1 MQIIPLRKSERTYSC
16 NAYLILGDWNRIGDL
31 NTLIDPGS
39 DDFVLDQIER
49 LSTGFGKVKVEQVIL
64 THNHFDHMGGAAA
77 VKERYG
83 SRVIAFSAGHGV
95 DEIIRDGQFLKAG
108 DDLLEVIHLP
118 GHSSDSICLFAPSN
132 GALFCGDTQ
141 FRFRPPLDRF
151 PPGFLEG
158 LRRLAGKRV
167 QSIYSGH
174 DAPVLE
180 QAQEQIAQALEQ
192 IERLSGSAAPLQTPH
207 ITAPAPLTGR
217 DV

>member
-1 MQIIPLRKSERTYSC
+1 VQIVPLLKSERVYSC
-16 NAYLILGDWNRIGDL
+16 NAYLILGDWNRLGDL

-39 DDFVLDQIER
+39 DGFVLEQIER
-49 LSTGFGKVKVEQVIL
+49 LSTGLGKVKVDQVIL

-83 SRVIAFSAGHGV
+83 SRVLAFSDGHGV
-95 DEIIRDGQFLKAG
+95 DETIRDGQLIKAG

-118 GHSSDSICLFAPSN
+118 GHSSDSICLFAPKT

-151 PPGFLEG
+151 PFGFLEG
-158 LRRLAGKRV
+158 LRRLAGKNV
-167 QSIYSGH
+167 TSIYSGH
-174 DAPVLE
+174 DAPAFENAHEL
-180 QAQEQIAQALEQ
+180 IRQALELVEQ
-192 IERLSGSAAPLQTPH
+192 LGGSAAPQNTPR
-207 ITAPAPLTGR
+207 ITIPAPQTGR